1 MKKYTIKVNGSP
13 YNLEIEFIN
22 DETLIKLNDESF
34 NVKIAPSKS
43 VENAFVATIENMA
56 YQIIFKEEITLNT
69 PFKIKLN
76 DEDINI
82 ELEELEIPKLEP
94 KKPTVS
100 LQEIPVPESLM
111 TPHAPSP
118 GDLIVAPMPGRVLKI
133 KVNVGDQIEVGDV
146 VMIVESMKMENEIV
160 ATKPGTIKEIC
171 ISEGKSVGR
180 NDVLIRFE
188 AV

>member
-22 DETLIKLNDESF
+22 DETLIKLNDEPF
-34 NVKIAPSKS
+34 NVKIITSTPE
-43 VENAFVATIENMA
+43 ENSIVAKIGEIA
-56 YQIIFKEEITLNT
+56 YQIIFKEEITLNN
-69 PFKIKLN
+69 PFKISVN
-76 DEDINI
+76 EEDVNI
-82 ELEELEIPKLEP
+82 ELEEWEIPKLEP
-94 KKPTVS
+94 KRPSVS
-100 LQEIPVPESLM
+100 LQEIPTPEGLM
-111 TPHAPSP
+111 APHAPIP
-118 GDLIVAPMPGRVLKI
+118 GDQIFAPMPGRVLKI
-133 KVNVGDQIEVGDV
+133 NVNVGDQIEVGDV

-180 NDVLIRFE
+180 NDVLIHFE